1 MRKLNKILG
10 VVLTLAILAGSLVM
24 AVPVAAGTNVWTELA
39 KMAVTAGTDTYIY
52 TIAADGTTMYMW
64 TPVKTNVTASSTGT
78 TGTTLKVSNTVGFG
92 PGPILIGTV
101 AATISAVTSS
111 TTSITLTAPVAAPAG
126 AQVAATGTA
135 VAGAVYKS
143 TDAGLTWTAT
153 GLNTPRIV
161 DYTYGSVANIRGIK
175 VCPTDPNNLVAWDS
189 YIPAVGSTPAV
200 PASIYRSTDGSKV
213 WTRLAGA
220 DNITGAGTTSIYSV
234 DIVDNGGIQIL
245 VGTNKG
251 VGCFMSNDAVWKST
265 INSSSTPSNVNTP
278 VNLFGY
284 SAKTTYTGASGSKVS
299 VASTAGF
306 NPGASI
312 LVDSEIATLN
322 SIENST
328 SLVIA
333 SPLTGSHS
341 ASTSLVTQSFS
352 TPTYAVAFAPNYDT
366 SREILGVTI
375 DNSTGVLGTYLRTYV
390 RNDATWDY
398 QVQKAALKKSN
409 TVDITAI
416 TGASLAFPSD
426 YDFASSSTNKVYV
439 GLDNSTVSAA
449 GVATADPSG
458 FGDLYRVNG
467 STVSNSATAP
477 KVYDLGVDSGVMS
490 VACSGTAASATL
502 IVGLT
507 VPALAFNGV
516 PCAVVKTS
524 TDADTV
530 TLDIATWIESTKNPY
545 GTLGQANVQLDSK
558 GSLYVG
564 TRGDCTA
571 FFKANEATFNS
582 FNGISMFDVI
592 DLYTVKIGGQV
603 GFESGEVTTNP
614 KTISNMQFQT
624 GSSGSRELILE
635 SNVKIV
641 PGGGGDSGPSP
652 MYNSGGVI
660 LLEQDMGGGAP
671 SKFLYKSTD
680 GGDSW
685 SYALLPVE
693 PGQTPKSVLLVDGDT
708 WWVAWNG
715 YIASSAGIRIAVPVS
730 FGAISEITSVDS
742 PTSPMNIS
750 LKCAT
755 GTVTSSDGGKTWT
768 NTPPTSTGFPGV
780 ALMAPKK
787 VGDINWLMDNY
798 WNFWYETSAGTNVY
812 EKNQLGVGM
821 PIEMKLERTA
831 ASSAVN
837 VGTTGLEFF
846 VLGGVSFFV
855 HGNNPYGQLWSN
867 TGTTGADW
875 RPVPGT
881 EYSAAGMKGTFS
893 AFKATDQ
900 SGGGAAP
907 AGGGGGGGAGP
918 AKPPAGGGGG
928 PPVPTITGITP
939 KSGPTAGGTVVTI
952 GGNGLGGGIGTVTF
966 GGVAATGISTTGNPP
981 SYVCT
986 TPPHDAGAV
995 DVVIINGGG
1004 TATSAGGFTYGSGP
1018 VSAIIPDSGRNTGE
1032 NTWTISAINYI
1043 SSAAAQAPAPAAAA
1057 SGGLYYTGS
1066 VALNLAWSA
1075 PADGATNPVLV
1086 EYTDTTIYAPVPQ
1099 SPAPNAVV
1107 SSPVDFTFTSQYS
1120 NADAGY
1126 QVQIARDADFET
1138 IVDSITSVGQGQ
1150 VGIDLDPS
1158 DTYYWRVRMN
1168 GALGDGRGLM
1178 SNWSAANSFGVQL
1191 DVNFA
1196 NSIDKSQYVF
1206 PARSQTGVSLDPVMT
1221 WGIVNNA
1228 TYNTQLATDYGFTSI
1243 VDSAKDL
1250 SVALW
1255 QPAKT
1260 LEPNKK
1266 YYWRVQAVNS
1276 GISSD
1281 WVVFYFTT
1289 GGLPGS
1295 AAGSPAPGVGR
1306 PASTIAMPTNPVI
1319 NVPTAQVNL
1328 NGSGGA
1334 AQNAG
1339 TPPYVWVVIVIG
1351 AILVVAVL
1359 VLIIRGNSSK

>member
-1 MRKLNKILG
+1 MKKLNKIIG
-10 VVLTLAILAGSLVM
+10 VILTLAILAGSLVM
-24 AVPVAAGTNVWTELA
+24 AVPVTAGTDVWTTIA
-39 KMAVTAGTDTYIY
+39 SFPVTAGTDTYIY

-582 FNGISMFDVI
+582 FNGISMFDI
-592 DLYTVKIGGQV
+592 NNLYTVSIGGQV
-603 GFESGEVTTNP
+603 GFEATTG
-614 KTISNMQFQT
+614 TISTGSVVATMQFQT
-624 GSSGSRELILE
+624 STAGNRELILE
-635 SNVKIV
+635 SPRAIV
-641 PGGGGDSGPSP
+641 AGGGGGSGPSP
-652 MYNSGGVI
+652 VYNAGGVI
-660 LLEQDMGGGAP
+660 LLEQTQ
-671 SKFLYKSTD
+671 SKVLYKYLYKSTD
-680 GGDSW
+680 GGKSW
-685 SYALLPVE
+685 SHAELPVE
-693 PGQTPKSVLLVDGDT
+693 PGQTITAVLLVNGDT

-715 YIASSAGIRIAVPVS
+715 YIAASAGIRIAVP
-730 FGAISEITSVDS
+730 GTPTEITSVDS
-742 PTSPMNIS
+742 TTNPMNIA
-750 LKCAT
+750 LKT
-755 GTVTSSDGGKTWT
+755 LVGTTSSTVTSSDGGKTWKIV
-768 NTPPTSTGFPGV
+768 TSTGSFTGTT
-780 ALMAPKK
+780 LLAPKL
-787 VGDINWLMDNY
+787 VGDVYWLVDNY
-798 WNFWYETSAGTNVY
+798 WNIWHETSAGTNIY
-812 EKNQLGVGM
+812 EKTRLGVGM
-821 PIEMKLERTA
+821 PIEMKQGADDTVLMAPTLGF
-831 ASSAVN
+831 N
-837 VGTTGLEFF
+837 V
-846 VLGGVSFFV
+846 VSGVYFMV
-855 HGNNPYGQLWSN
+855 TQMNHNGQLWRN
-867 TGTTGADW
+867 TGDTGSDW

-881 EYSAAGMKGTFS
+881 EYTAAGMKGSFGNGLKVTALSVGGTS
-893 AFKATDQ
+893 AK
-900 SGGGAAP
+900 AP
-907 AGGGGGGGAGP
+907 AGGGGAAKAP
-918 AKPPAGGGGG
+918 AAGGSSA
-928 PPVPTITGITP
+928 PSITSITP
-939 KSGPTAGGTVVTI
+939 NTGPIAGGTVVTI
-952 GGNGLGGGIGTVTF
+952 GGVKLGGGIGTVTF
-966 GGVAATGISTTGNPP
+966 GGVAATGITQVGNPP

-986 TPPHDAGAV
+986 TPPHDAGGV
-995 DVVIINGGG
+995 DVVLTNGGG
-1004 TATSAGGFTYGSGP
+1004 TATSAGGFTYGSGGP
-1018 VSAIIPDSGRNTGE
+1018 VSAILPGSG
-1032 NTWTISAINYI
+1032 WTAGGTALTLTPINFISGT
-1043 SSAAAQAPAPAAAA
+1043 AAQALVPAAS
-1057 SGGLYYTGS
+1057 SGTGFEYTGDL
-1066 VALNLAWSA
+1066 VLNLAWSA
-1075 PADGATNPVLV
+1075 PADGKGTTQSMD
-1086 EYTDTTIYAPVPQ
+1086 YIDTAIIAPVPQ
-1099 SPAPNAVV
+1099 SPAPDAVV

-1138 IVDSITSVGQGQ
+1138 IVDSITSVGQGL

-1178 SNWSAANSFGVQL
+1178 SMWSVANSFSVKSVNGV
-1191 DVNFA
+1191 A

-1228 TYNTQLATDYGFTSI
+1228 NYNTQLATDYGFTSI

-1281 WVVFYFTT
+1281 WVVFYFTAGCLPGTAAALPAAGT
-1289 GGLPGS
+1289 GGP
-1295 AAGSPAPGVGR
+1295 V
-1306 PASTIAMPTNPVI
+1306 STIAMPTNPVI